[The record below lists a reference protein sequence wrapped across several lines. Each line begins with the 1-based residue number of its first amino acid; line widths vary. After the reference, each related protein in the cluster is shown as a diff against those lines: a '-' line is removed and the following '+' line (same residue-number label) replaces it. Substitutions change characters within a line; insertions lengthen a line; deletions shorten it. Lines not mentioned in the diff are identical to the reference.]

1 MGISLH
7 PCKVTMPPERT
18 DCPTVLDFL
27 IRRFSKVD
35 ETIWRQR
42 MAEGKIHWEDK
53 TPITADDAYVPHARI
68 FYYREVEQEPVIP
81 FQETILYQDDEI
93 LVACKPHLLPVTP
106 KGIYVEE
113 CLLSRLQ
120 KRTGIETLAPM
131 HRIDRETA
139 GVVLFS
145 VNPKTRHLYHKLFLE
160 DGLIRKS
167 YRAVG
172 RVLAESAPTVGQ
184 TWNIAN
190 RMVPAEQWFR
200 MTTEPGEVN
209 ARSTIRCIAI
219 GDGAALF
226 ALSPLTGKTHQLRL
240 HMSGLGF
247 PLMNDRL
254 YPELQ
259 PKSPDNFE
267 KPLQLLAYELA
278 FTDPV
283 TGIEHL
289 FTSSRDLEFTQQKML

>member
-18 DCPTVLDFL
+18 DCATVLDFL

-42 MAEGKIHWEDK
+42 VAEGKVHWEDK
-53 TPITADDAYVPHARI
+53 TPVTAEDAYVPHARI
-68 FYYREVEQEPVIP
+68 FYYREVEQEPAIP
-81 FQETILYQDDEI
+81 FQESILYQDDEI
-93 LVACKPHLLPVTP
+93 LVACKPHFLPVTP

-113 CLLSRLQ
+113 CLLNRLQ

-160 DGLIRKS
+160 DGLICKT

-172 RVLAESAPTVGQ
+172 RITTGDAPEAGQ
-184 TWNIAN
+184 AWRIEN

-200 MTTEPGEVN
+200 MTAEPGDIN
-209 ARSTIRCIAI
+209 ARSTIQCIEA
-219 GDGAALF
+219 GDGTALF
-226 ALSPLTGKTHQLRL
+226 ELSPLTGKTHQLRL
-240 HMSGLGF
+240 HMSDLGF

-259 PKSPDNFE
+259 PKSPDDFE
-267 KPLQLLAYELA
+267 QPLQLLAYKLA

-283 TGIEHL
+283 TGVKHS
-289 FTSSRDLEFTQQKML
+289 FTSARKLDFTQ